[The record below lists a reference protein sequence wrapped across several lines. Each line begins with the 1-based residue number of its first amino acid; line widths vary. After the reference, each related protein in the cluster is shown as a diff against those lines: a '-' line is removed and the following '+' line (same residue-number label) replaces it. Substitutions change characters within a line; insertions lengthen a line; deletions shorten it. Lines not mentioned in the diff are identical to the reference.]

1 MNPRDYSPESTT
13 RIGRSLGFS
22 LIELAVTLTIIALI
36 LVTLVPSVRTTI
48 ESRRVTDTRQLVENA
63 KEALYAFAMINGRLP
78 CPATATSAGE
88 EVFAAGSTG
97 TPPATPIAGTPYGQ
111 CAQFDGFLPARTLGL
126 GPVVENGLQ
135 LDAWATPSS
144 QIRYAVASD
153 TPTAYTS
160 VVGASYYVLT
170 TKDGVRNKTM
180 ESAAAQTMLR
190 ICSPPPSPPPA
201 VLHTLGACAS
211 QYVTAN
217 NTPAV
222 VYSLA
227 SNAPSAVAAL
237 SVLEQE
243 NLNSDTIFMAGV
255 PRAAEAGTSSDPS
268 GFDDVVTWLSTNTLF
283 GRMVQAGKLP

>member
-1 MNPRDYSPESTT
+1 
-13 RIGRSLGFS
+13 

-88 EVFAAGSTG
+88 EVFAPGSAGTL
-97 TPPATPIAGTPYGQ
+97 PATPVAGTPYGQ

-126 GPVVENGLQ
+126 GPAVEGGLQ
-135 LDAWATPSS
+135 VDAWATASS
-144 QIRYAVASD
+144 QLRYAVARD
-153 TPTAYTS
+153 TPSTYTNF
-160 VVGASYYVLT
+160 VGVTYYVLT
-170 TKDGVRNKTM
+170 TQGGAKAKTM
-180 ESAAAQTMLR
+180 ESASAQTMLR
-190 ICSPPPSPPPA
+190 ICSPPPSPPPS

-222 VYSLA
+222 IYSLA
-227 SNAPSAVAAL
+227 SNSPTAYANL

-243 NLNSDTIFMAGV
+243 NQNSDTVFMAGV
-255 PRAAEAGTSSDPS
+255 PRAAETGTSSDPT
-268 GFDDVVTWLSTNTLF
+268 GFDDIVTWLSTNTLF
-283 GRMVQAGKLP
+283 GRMVQAGQLP